1 MLERLHIRNY
11 RVFNDLK
18 IDQLSRIN
26 LIAGKNN
33 SGKTSLLEA
42 ILLLAG
48 AGNAQ
53 MAVNGHI
60 NRGLASNVAPGLA
73 DVTFWT
79 PMFSGLDMSRAI
91 EITAHHKQFGPL
103 NLKIVSKRVQN
114 TEISLDRTAEASA
127 TNLSDMRALVFHYN
141 GPNDQKVEGQ
151 ISIKGQG
158 IEVRQ
163 DEIDF
168 PFIATLLLSRF
179 ENLQEDARRL
189 ALLRKAKLGHFV
201 LEALRIIE
209 PRLQGVEDNS
219 ASGVPMIW
227 GDIGLSELIPLPVM
241 GEGMTR
247 IARLVLGIASAM
259 DGVVLVDE
267 IENGLHHSVLPK
279 VWQAVDT
286 TAKQFKTQ
294 VFATTHSFECVEA
307 AHEAL
312 GAEGFRLHR
321 LEVSGTE
328 NRCVTYEPEAIAAA
342 LRHNLEIH

>member
-48 AGNAQ
+48 AGNPQ
-53 MAVNGHI
+53 LAVHAHI
-60 NRGLASNVAPGLA
+60 NRGLASNVAPGLV

-79 PMFSGLDMSRAI
+79 PMFSELDMSRVI
-91 EITAHHKQFGPL
+91 EITAHHNQFGPL

-114 TEISLDRTAEASA
+114 TEISLERTAEASA
-127 TNLSDMRALVFHYN
+127 TNLSDMRALVFHYK
-141 GPNDQKVEGQ
+141 GPNDQQVEGQ

-168 PFIATLLLSRF
+168 PFVATLLLSRF

-201 LEALRIIE
+201 LEALQIIE
-209 PRLQGVEDNS
+209 PRLQSVEDNS

-247 IARLVLGIASAM
+247 IARLALGIASAM

-279 VWQAVDT
+279 VWQAVDA

-294 VFATTHSFECVEA
+294 VFATTHSFECIEA

-312 GAEGFRLHR
+312 GADGFLLHR
-321 LEVSGTE
+321 LEANGTE
-328 NRCVTYEPEAIAAA
+328 NRCVTYEPEEIDVA
-342 LRHNLEIH
+342 LRHNLEIR